1 MVSLDIKGAFNAAWW
16 PSILKH
22 LKEFQCPANLYRLSA
37 RYISN
42 RRAKLTIN
50 NYTIEKEVQ
59 KRCPQGSCCGPG
71 YWNIMY
77 NSLLNLNFSSR
88 TKVIALAD
96 DLIVLTRGTSTI
108 EAENY
113 ANQNLKKTERWAT
126 DNKME
131 FNDKKS
137 QVLFISRKRNDEK
150 NVSIYLNYKKLDQT
164 KELKYLGIYLD
175 SKFKFKAHIDYTT
188 DKLTFWRRTF
198 FSNFSTPCI

>member
-1 MVSLDIKGAFNAAWW
+1 
-16 PSILKH
+16 
-22 LKEFQCPANLYRLSA
+22 
-37 RYISN
+37 
-42 RRAKLTIN
+42 
-50 NYTIEKEVQ
+50 
-59 KRCPQGSCCGPG
+59 
-71 YWNIMY
+71 MY

-96 DLIVLTRGTSTI
+96 DLIVLTRRTSTT

-113 ANQNLKKTERWAT
+113 ANQDLKKIERWVT